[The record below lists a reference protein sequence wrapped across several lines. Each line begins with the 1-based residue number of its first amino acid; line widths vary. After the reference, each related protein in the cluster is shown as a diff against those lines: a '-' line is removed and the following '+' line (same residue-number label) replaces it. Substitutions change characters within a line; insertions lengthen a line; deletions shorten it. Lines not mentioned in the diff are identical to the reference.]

1 MERFGYAWLRG
12 CSDGRDHQLGLAKP
26 DPRAVGKPAALRFG
40 GVSLLEVGAQAP
52 ERAEEDRS
60 VEIFGTIQW
69 SQARCATGDAT
80 LLSLFFSEE
89 QTEIAQAK
97 QICRSCPLREA
108 CLDGALR
115 RREPVG
121 VWGGELFDRGR
132 VIERKRP
139 RGRPRKSELLPAAE
153 QVA

>member
-1 MERFGYAWLRG
+1 M
-12 CSDGRDHQLGLAKP
+12 
-26 DPRAVGKPAALRFG
+26 
-40 GVSLLEVGAQAP
+40 
-52 ERAEEDRS
+52 
-60 VEIFGTIQW
+60 EIFGTIQW

-97 QICRSCPLREA
+97 SLCRTCPLREE
-108 CLDGALR
+108 CLEGALR

-139 RGRPRKSELLPAAE
+139 RGRPRKTELVPAAE